1 MKESV
6 SKGKEAWPGGPTA
19 LRSGEVW
26 LLGGRFS
33 NKRTCT
39 GGPKAAS
46 PLVRGTGMPRRKSR
60 ADFIVIPRTAWEWK
74 LSDIPFSTRLRR
86 LLHNMRCERLGS
98 LHGLR
103 YSQIIQYRNVGK
115 ITVRELIA
123 FVNSVQQGDWGTG
136 SKPEAKAAI
145 HKTDAK
151 PC

>member
-1 MKESV
+1 MKESGF
-6 SKGKEAWPGGPTA
+6 KGKEAWPGGPTA

-46 PLVRGTGMPRRKSR
+46 PLVRGIRMPRRKSCG
-60 ADFIVIPRTAWEWK
+60 DSIVIPLTAWEWN
-74 LSDIPFSTRLRR
+74 LSEIPFSARLRH
-86 LLHNMRCERLGS
+86 LLHEMRCERLGS

-103 YSQIIQYRNVGK
+103 YSQIIRYRNVGK

-123 FVNSVQQGDWGTG
+123 FVNGVQQGDWGTG
-136 SKPEAKAAI
+136 SKPEATPFI
-145 HKTDAK
+145 RKTGAE